1 MAVTVADS
9 RKMTSTH
16 MCHGFTWWV
25 QHLKFTF
32 DLRVLD
38 MGSFDI
44 ILGVNWMKLFDPI
57 LFDFHHSTV
66 TFKEG
71 RLITLQGMEL

>member
-44 ILGVNWMKLFDPI
+44 ILGVNWMKLFD
-57 LFDFHHSTV
+57 FHHSTV
-66 TFKEG
+66 TFKKKG